1 MPLIDYDDEARRL
14 PLRKPQRRKKSSPQ
28 KVINS
33 GKLRRIGVSVT
44 TNVYEWLNRNR
55 GRKSLQKYAGD
66 ILREVMASSEAELKK
81 G

>member
-14 PLRKPQRRKKSSPQ
+14 PLRKTQRRKKSSSP

-44 TNVYEWLNRNR
+44 ASVYEWLNRNR
-55 GRKSLQKYAGD
+55 GRKPLQKYAGD
-66 ILREVMASSEAELKK
+66 ILREAMICSEAELKK
-81 G
+81 D